1 MYSYSGGG
9 GAAPGVIDYSS
20 LYKSM
25 FGAQA
30 QPASTYNPQAD
41 IQAAKEKRFWAEQNM
56 IHSNSFQRDG
66 EELMNYNDSQD
77 ALKFAQTQAAADQ
90 AQQAQLNQQK
100 MQLMAQMMQQRNNLR
115 YQYGI

>member
-9 GAAPGVIDYSS
+9 GAAPGAIDYSS
-20 LYKSM
+20 LYKSL
-25 FGAQA
+25 FGGMGQA
-30 QPASTYNPQAD
+30 ASPYNPQAD
-41 IQAAKEKRFWAEQNM
+41 MQAAKEKRFWAEQNLA
-56 IHSNSFQRDG
+56 HDNNFVNAVQD
-66 EELMNYNDSQD
+66 NQDFYNAGDD
-77 ALKFAQTQAAADQ
+77 LKFAQTQATADQ